1 MPRTALVVIDVQK
14 GIFAGKQPSPRWPQ
28 ILARIGALA
37 ARAAAAGLP
46 VVYVQHDGGPGH
58 RLEPGGDGW
67 QLDPVLAP
75 TPPAAVCR
83 KTACDAFFET
93 GLEAELDRRGV
104 ERLVVAG
111 CMSQFCVDTTCRRAV
126 SLGYDVVL
134 ASDAH
139 ATADTGA
146 LAADQIIAHHNDT
159 LDGFDAGRAEVKV
172 LPASAIPLE
181 AWAREQGSAVP

>member
-1 MPRTALVVIDVQK
+1 MPRTALVVIDVQQ
-14 GIFAGKQPSPRWPQ
+14 GIFAGKRPSPRWPG
-28 ILARIGALA
+28 ILERIGALA

-58 RLEPGGDGW
+58 RLEAGGDGW
-67 QLDPVLAP
+67 RLDPALAP
-75 TPPAAVCR
+75 TRPTLVCR

-93 GLEAELDRRGV
+93 PLEAELDDLGV

-134 ASDAH
+134 AADAH
-139 ATADTGA
+139 ATADAGA
-146 LAADQIIAHHNDT
+146 LTADQIIAHHNDT
-159 LDGFDAGRAEVKV
+159 LDGLDAGGAELKV
-172 LPASAIPLE
+172 MPAAAIPLE
-181 AWAREQGSAVP
+181 AWARA